1 MDTWQTHR
9 STRQGLPSRG
19 VPCTSVGRDKQHERR
34 VAPLSWKATAWAKET
49 RGHRGPSQKLLLMVL
64 ADYHDDE
71 RGYAWPSQK
80 RLSNDCEMPIRTV
93 KWCIAKLESDGF
105 ITTLQKGNQYQPS
118 QYRLN
123 LNTLVAPAQA
133 HEGAISEGAIIALSG
148 EGAVIRKVK
157 GQYQASEGATPRIT
171 SLQEPPIEPPLII
184 RRWVEIF
191 LQNSQRFAYPSEK
204 WISAIEAEYSA
215 KLNLELEALSCA
227 EWLRTDKKG
236 LGRVDFKQTF
246 YNWLKRSSNNSQSNG
261 HTPLTRDNNIPSF
274 LQAMIDADPHQE
286 QHLRD
291 AHKLGQL

>member
-1 MDTWQTHR
+1 MDTRQTHR
-9 STRQGLPSRG
+9 RTHESLQSRG
-19 VPCTSVGRDKQHERR
+19 FPCIGVGQDTPHGRQE
-34 VAPLSWKATAWAKET
+34 PQLSWKATAWAKET
-49 RGHRGPSQKLLLMVL
+49 RGHRGHAQKLLLMVL

-80 RLSNDCEMPIRTV
+80 RLSDDCEMPIRTV

-123 LNTLVAPAQA
+123 LNTLIALSQA
-133 HEGAISEGAIIALSG
+133 HEGAISESAMVAPTS

-157 GQYQASEGATPRIT
+157 GQYRASEGVAPRIT
-171 SLQEPPIEPPLII
+171 NLQEPPIEPPHII
-184 RRWVEIF
+184 RWVEIF
-191 LQNSQRFAYPSEK
+191 LQNSQKFAYPPEK
-204 WISAIEAEYSA
+204 WISTIEAEYNT

-227 EWLRTDKKG
+227 EWLRTDTKG
-236 LGRVDFKQTF
+236 RGRVDFKQTF
-246 YNWLKRSSNNSQSNG
+246 HNWLKRSSNNNQSNG
-261 HTPLTRDNNIPSF
+261 HTPLTRDNNTPPF